1 VDSVDGQDAEVVMLV
16 NVLYV
21 SNGLVPIVEYRGV
34 RFGIPFHL
42 MEPGTDIR
50 RPGDRGTIV
59 LKRVVAEWMGLPENP
74 YRGPLKCTGPLG

>member
-1 VDSVDGQDAEVVMLV
+1 MDGQDAEVLTLD

-50 RPGDRGTIV
+50 KPGDHGTVV

-74 YRGPLKCTGPLG
+74 YRGPLKW